1 MALVLAVPAPAPAAG
16 FVRVHSDALWLDG
29 GPFYFVGANLAVMH
43 GAERTQYVETMVHA
57 REDGA
62 MVGRI
67 WALGEG
73 DGTESLDRQGYL
85 FRTGPDGWNEAAF
98 VHLDHVLAAARMV
111 GLRLIVVLSNSWAD
125 YGGIPMYLKWL
136 GGAGTTDTFYSDPRA
151 IALYREHVRRVV
163 GRVSTITGRAYR
175 DDPTIVSWELVNE
188 SFVAT
193 ENVPARRRWIEEMA
207 ALVHELDPNH
217 LVTIG
222 HLGYRTARER
232 ADWAADHAALGIDYC
247 DHHLYPQPDLPIR
260 HIDDIATQ
268 IEDRVRLA
276 REVVQKPI
284 VFGEVGFEDD
294 DARTILETRAG
305 LFRRAFE
312 AARSAGAAGIL
323 SWVYLPPG
331 IPRQRHLI
339 AWGAG
344 TASSVEVRR
353 EMRRAARRSW
363 LGPERDPPLGRP
375 PLAFVPRFQ
384 IASAPEVSVAALR
397 AKRDRRTIAFA
408 IPARALSASRWERQG
423 YASVPDPYPAHA
435 WGSDVGHFEWTF
447 AVPPGRPHRIALSAT
462 VSSERPGRA
471 APPGTTSPV
480 VASVDGI
487 RIGEAVAV
495 PDDGR
500 GAVVTFESSDPTLLA
515 RLGSGIQR
523 VRLEVPDA
531 PAANGLC
538 VYEPGLEVEL
548 RY

>member
-1 MALVLAVPAPAPAAG
+1 
-16 FVRVHSDALWLDG
+16 
-29 GPFYFVGANLAVMH
+29 MH

-73 DGTESLDRQGYL
+73 DGTESIERQGYL
-85 FRTGPDGWNEAAF
+85 FRNGPDGWNEAAF
-98 VHLDHVLAAARMV
+98 VHLDRVVAAARMA
-111 GLRLIVVLSNSWAD
+111 GLKLIIVLANSWSD
-125 YGGIPMYLKWL
+125 YGGIPRYMKWL
-136 GGAGTTDTFYSDPRA
+136 GAEGPTDAFYSDPRA

-163 GRVSTITGRAYR
+163 GRVSTVTGRAYR
-175 DDPTIVSWELVNE
+175 DDPTILSWELVNE
-188 SFVAT
+188 SFVAP
-193 ENVPARRRWIEEMA
+193 EGALDRRRWIAEMA
-207 ALVHELDPNH
+207 ALVHDLDPNH

-232 ADWAADHAALGIDYC
+232 ADWAADHGTTGIDYC
-247 DHHLYPQPDLPIR
+247 DHHLYPQPDLPVR
-260 HIDDIATQ
+260 HVDDITAQ
-268 IEDRVRLA
+268 IQDRVRLA
-276 REVVQKPI
+276 REVVGKPI

-294 DARTILETRAG
+294 EARAILETRAG

-353 EMRRAARRSW
+353 EMLHAARRSW
-363 LGPERDPPLGRP
+363 LGPERDTAFGRP
-375 PLAFVPRFQ
+375 PLSFFPRFQ
-384 IASAPEVSVAALR
+384 VMATSEVSVAALGAAR
-397 AKRDRRTIAFA
+397 NRRTIELT
-408 IPARALSASRWERQG
+408 IPARALSASRWERLG
-423 YASVPDPYPAHA
+423 YATVPEPYPAHA

-447 AVPPGRPHRIALSAT
+447 AVPPGRPRKIALRAT
-462 VSSERPGRA
+462 VSSERPGRY
-471 APPGTTSPV
+471 APTGTTSPL
-480 VASVDGI
+480 VAFVDGI
-487 RIGEAVAV
+487 RIGEAVAA

-500 GAVVTFESSDPTLLA
+500 GAPATFESSDPVLLQ
-515 RLGSGIQR
+515 RLGSGLQR
-523 VRLEVPDA
+523 VRLEVPDV